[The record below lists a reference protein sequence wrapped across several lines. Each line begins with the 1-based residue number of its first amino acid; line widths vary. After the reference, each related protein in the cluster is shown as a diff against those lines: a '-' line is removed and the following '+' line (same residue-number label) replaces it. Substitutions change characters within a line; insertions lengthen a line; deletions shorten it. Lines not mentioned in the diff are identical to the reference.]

1 MPAESN
7 ETVYAIPGRW
17 KDIYDQAEKNLKV
30 LHAGVKLGTD
40 KERVSFPTRLSLST
54 MLNKDHFPQ
63 VELSYEDAIR
73 YLRKEAV
80 NLPADTP
87 KGYVLVTYRQVPI
100 GLGKEH
106 WQPCQ
111 QPLSAGV
118 EDQEQPRDRRELFIV
133 NSL

>member
-40 KERVSFPTRLSLST
+40 KGKGLIPDQALALST
-54 MLNKDHFPQ
+54 MLNKENFPQ
-63 VELSYEDAIR
+63 VELSYDDAIR

-100 GLGKEH
+100 GWEKNIGNRANNLY
-106 WQPCQ
+106 P
-111 QPLSAGV
+111 
-118 EDQEQPRDRRELFIV
+118 QEWKIKSSHGTGELFIV